1 MMTSSNALGISRE
14 IFLTIVND
22 IDKGR
27 VSIGDEPNETFT
39 LLSKLDIEHVG
50 DGPGQAILFLALL
63 EDAEKAADLK
73 SILSKLIDKL

>member
-14 IFLTIVND
+14 IFLTVVND

-27 VSIGDEPNETFT
+27 VSIGDEPNEAFT
-39 LLSKLDIEHVG
+39 LLSKLDIEQVG

-63 EDAEKAADLK
+63 EDTEKADDLK

>member
-14 IFLTIVND
+14 IFLTVVND

-27 VSIGDEPNETFT
+27 VSIGDEPNEAFT
-39 LLSKLDIEHVG
+39 LLSKLDIEQVG

-63 EDAEKAADLK
+63 ENAEKADDLK